1 VKAKTT
7 GTLAI
12 GVAAST
18 LAVVFFLFR
27 AAAAEAVYPVE
38 RAKSVWARRV
48 WTRVKGFFAGAEAS
62 AENVRLR
69 REVAALSLLRGDIE
83 RLEDENARLRR
94 TLGYAAKEP
103 GVWLPAA
110 VLSRGGSAAGIG
122 RTLRVDKGS
131 LDGVRAGAIVCVPE
145 GLVGR
150 VTHVTPHTGEVTL
163 LSDRTVRVAC
173 EVERA
178 NGVRLRGIL
187 CGGTEDL
194 LVLRHLTNAES
205 ATARSRVVTSG
216 LGGVFPKGLE
226 IGTLLDVRRDEKG
239 LAREGEVLPS
249 VDFSMLEDV
258 FIRREK

>member
-1 VKAKTT
+1 
-7 GTLAI
+7 
-12 GVAAST
+12 
-18 LAVVFFLFR
+18 
-27 AAAAEAVYPVE
+27 
-38 RAKSVWARRV
+38 
-48 WTRVKGFFAGAEAS
+48 
-62 AENVRLR
+62 
-69 REVAALSLLRGDIE
+69 
-83 RLEDENARLRR
+83 
-94 TLGYAAKEP
+94 
-103 GVWLPAA
+103 
-110 VLSRGGSAAGIG
+110 
-122 RTLRVDKGS
+122 
-131 LDGVRAGAIVCVPE
+131 
-145 GLVGR
+145 